1 MTVQYDYFFEFVY
14 CIGKQIQGG
23 SSAGNPEKITWQDM
37 QTFFSV
43 YLKFEFSLWLQLL
56 MQFFDRLHISDDED
70 IWQHHCKESKPSP
83 NNLFF
88 AKSNPRFEL
97 CIGIER
103 KRH

>member
-1 MTVQYDYFFEFVY
+1 
-14 CIGKQIQGG
+14 
-23 SSAGNPEKITWQDM
+23 M

-43 YLKFEFSLWLQLL
+43 YLKFEFSLWLHLL

-83 NNLFF
+83 NNELF

-97 CIGIER
+97 CIGIEQ